1 MRIYLLK
8 GESYLKKERHELK
21 IENIEI
27 VELYN
32 LYDYNIK
39 FNEDITFLHGKNGC
53 GKTTIL
59 NIITYIIT
67 GRIYKLFSYEFKSI
81 ILTYKYDNENE
92 KIIFNKKEDNIEV
105 LFKKEKVVIEKI
117 NSIED
122 NELMRI
128 ERKYRYSSEVEEAYF
143 NKYPIL
149 ETIKDLFD
157 FVYIPLN
164 RNDLAD
170 RERIPLYRRYRYRR
184 LIKENSGEPIYNVA
198 NIILENYAK
207 IKSEISGLGKVLQT
221 DIVKA
226 MYQYNIS
233 DYESG
238 IKLNKN
244 AINKD
249 IDNFKKANLYDDE
262 LGELIQS
269 FYKKLIKS
277 DDKKN
282 QDDKEL
288 LEFVFNVSKV
298 AQLNKINNVFNKY
311 DEKVKELNEPIT
323 KLETIVNRFFEDSA
337 EKKKLMIK
345 EDDIFFMTE
354 HDNRRVEINDL
365 SSGEKQILILF
376 TYLVFDVATK
386 QNPIF
391 IIDEPEL
398 SLHLLWQKNFVNSV
412 LETNPKMQ
420 LILATHSPE
429 IIANYR
435 DKTYKVELD
444 MK

>member
-226 MYQYNIS
+226 MYQYNIC
-233 DYESG
+233 
-238 IKLNKN
+238 L
-244 AINKD
+244 
-249 IDNFKKANLYDDE
+249 LY
-262 LGELIQS
+262 
-269 FYKKLIKS
+269 
-277 DDKKN
+277 
-282 QDDKEL
+282 
-288 LEFVFNVSKV
+288 
-298 AQLNKINNVFNKY
+298 
-311 DEKVKELNEPIT
+311 T
-323 KLETIVNRFFEDSA
+323 
-337 EKKKLMIK
+337 
-345 EDDIFFMTE
+345 
-354 HDNRRVEINDL
+354 
-365 SSGEKQILILF
+365 
-376 TYLVFDVATK
+376 
-386 QNPIF
+386 
-391 IIDEPEL
+391 
-398 SLHLLWQKNFVNSV
+398 
-412 LETNPKMQ
+412 
-420 LILATHSPE
+420 SPSP
-429 IIANYR
+429 R
-435 DKTYKVELD
+435 DCS
-444 MK
+444 